1 MPSQAPAAANEIVRY
16 ISATTS
22 RRADLALEVL
32 DAASAGGSPPGS
44 ERRREPR
51 EPYPGHVSVKLAVR
65 TTSVVTGGVTRR
77 VCVEVF
83 SRNLSPS
90 GFGFLAPP
98 IYLPEDS
105 SAGGIALRGQDIFE
119 VGKQVEIAIVRAEGR
134 PRWMPARILRARLVY
149 DGFVECGA
157 EFV

>member
-1 MPSQAPAAANEIVRY
+1 LS
-16 ISATTS
+16 T
-22 RRADLALEVL
+22 
-32 DAASAGGSPPGS
+32 PGS

-51 EPYPGHVSVKLAVR
+51 EPFSGQVSVKLTVR
-65 TTSVVTGGVTRR
+65 TTSVVAAGLTRR

-98 IYLPEDS
+98 LYLPE
-105 SAGGIALRGQDIFE
+105 SAAGSGIALRGQDVFE
-119 VGKQVEIAIVRAEGR
+119 VGKLVEIAIVRSAGP
-134 PRWMPARILRARLVY
+134 PRWMLARVLRARVVD
-149 DGFVECGA
+149 DGFVECGV